1 MGFFYGSITT
11 MFNISDKITV
21 LETKQIGTIKSM
33 EILPGFRGRQYTL
46 YHINIDGKLYSYKEW
61 EIKDV

>member
-1 MGFFYGSITT
+1 